1 MNLYTLDNPPP
12 DEMAARFPADFVW
25 GAATAS
31 YQIEGAVHEDGRG
44 ESIWDRFCRIPGK
57 IENADTGDVAADHYH
72 RWAED
77 IGLLRQLGLGAYR
90 FSIAWPRIFPE
101 GTGQVNEAGLAWY
114 ERLVDALVD
123 AGLQP
128 WVTLY
133 HWDLPQ
139 ALQDRGGWAS
149 RDTVDAFVS
158 YADTVARRL
167 GDRVASWITHN
178 EPWVVAFVGNY
189 QGRHAPGL
197 TDLRTT
203 LQVAHNVLVSHGRAV
218 PAIRSASPR
227 ASVGITLNLS
237 QARPVSES
245 PADIAA
251 AQRADG
257 NLNRWFLDPLF
268 GRGYPADMLEVY
280 GARRPSVAAADFD
293 GIATPIDFLGINT
306 YSPIYARS
314 DPAGGWG
321 VVSPGLAELQQ
332 RGVELTD
339 MGSPIVPDALR
350 ELFLRV
356 QHDYQPVALYVTEN
370 GAAFADTVVDGAV
383 HDPRRTRYIAD
394 HLMALADATAAGA
407 AVRGYFVWSLLD
419 NFEWARGYQQR
430 FGITYVDYPTQQRIL
445 KDSGHWYGGL
455 ARAQPAH

>member
-1 MNLYTLDNPPP
+1 MSRYTLDNPPP
-12 DEMAARFPADFVW
+12 DQIAARFPADFVW

-44 ESIWDRFCRIPGK
+44 ESIWDRFCRVPGK
-57 IENADTGDVAADHYH
+57 IENGDTGDVAADHYH

-77 IGLLRQLGLGAYR
+77 VGLLHQLGLSAYR

-114 ERLVDALVD
+114 DRLVDALVD

-139 ALQDRGGWAS
+139 ALQERGGWAS

-158 YADTVARRL
+158 YAETVARRL
-167 GDRVASWITHN
+167 GDRVANWITHN

-189 QGRHAPGL
+189 EGRHAPGL
-197 TDLRTT
+197 TDLSTA

-237 QARPVSES
+237 QARPASES
-245 PADIAA
+245 PADIGAA
-251 AQRADG
+251 RRADG

-268 GRGYPADMLEVY
+268 GRGYPVDMLEVY
-280 GARRPSVAAADFD
+280 GARAASVAAGDFD
-293 GIATPIDFLGINT
+293 DIATSIDFLGINT

-314 DPAGGWG
+314 DPAAGWG
-321 VVSPGLAELQQ
+321 VVSPGLAELRQ
-332 RGVELTD
+332 RGVEVTD

-370 GAAFADTVVDGAV
+370 GAAFADTVLDGAV
-383 HDPRRTRYIAD
+383 HDPRRTRYVAD
-394 HLMALADATAAGA
+394 HLTALADASAAGA

-430 FGITYVDYPTQQRIL
+430 FGITYVDYSTQQRIL
-445 KDSGHWYGGL
+445 KDSGRWYGAL
-455 ARAQPAH
+455 ARAQHAH